1 MFLRE
6 KVVVFMDDCFWHG
19 HDCRNTRLT
28 NNQECWQNQREPN
41 MKHDRA
47 VTAMVESRGW
57 TVLRIWECELKK
69 KNEADLM
76 QRFSASLSSKRTL
89 ASKEES

>member
-1 MFLRE
+1 
-6 KVVVFMDDCFWHG
+6 
-19 HDCRNTRLT
+19 
-28 NNQECWQNQREPN
+28 

-47 VTAMVESRGW
+47 VTAMLENRGW

-76 QRFSASLSSKRTL
+76 QRLSASLSSKRTL
-89 ASKEES
+89 VSKEES

>member
-1 MFLRE
+1 MTSE
-6 KVVVFMDDCFWHG
+6 QSKY
-19 HDCRNTRLT
+19 
-28 NNQECWQNQREPN
+28 WQNKRERN

-47 VTAMVESRGW
+47 VTAMFENRGW

-76 QRFSASLSSKRTL
+76 QRLSASLSSKRTL
-89 ASKEES
+89 VSKEES